1 MRISFSSPHARTHAR
16 HFRHSLFPSFFI
28 DTPYAPN
35 GRCNTRTKMKRKKKK
50 RKKKRTTRP
59 KGRVGVGRDRNLTT
73 RSLEGLAPKTVW
85 LSSVSV
91 TRREEGKVVGWVGG
105 WVGRSVGRILTAV
118 TCPFSHPPNLSI
130 GPRNGDLFLPLFY
143 LSTGSRTTSTV
154 FEALRKVKKKKKL
167 KFLRKHYSE
176 GCVLRRR
183 AKDSR

>member
-1 MRISFSSPHARTHAR
+1 MFPSLSVFLAFYFLFPLSLLRVTRGDPCPSRLMRDRFRDAYFFLVSARTHAR

-105 WVGRSVGRILTAV
+105 WVGRSVE
-118 TCPFSHPPNLSI
+118 SS
-130 GPRNGDLFLPLFY
+130 PR
-143 LSTGSRTTSTV
+143 
-154 FEALRKVKKKKKL
+154 
-167 KFLRKHYSE
+167 
-176 GCVLRRR
+176 
-183 AKDSR
+183 